1 MIEVISGMPPF
12 VAPFKAHDKITRND
26 YEEII
31 NPLVEKIYREYG
43 KINYLLVIET
53 DLGNYTVGAWIKDA
67 LLGFVYF
74 TEWRKI
80 AIVSERKGVKTFTNI
95 FGKLVP
101 GQTRGFMMSELDKA
115 KKWISE

>member
-1 MIEVISGMPPF
+1 MIEVIPGMPPF
-12 VAPFKAHDKITRND
+12 VAPFRAQDKVTRQD

-43 KINYLLVIET
+43 KINYLLVINT
-53 DLGNYTVGAWIKDA
+53 PLDNYSVGAWLKDV

-80 AIVSERKGVKTFTNI
+80 AIVSEKKGIKRFTNI
-95 FGKLVP
+95 FGKIIP
-101 GQTRGFMMSELDKA
+101 GDTRGFMMHELDDA
-115 KKWISE
+115 KKWIAQ